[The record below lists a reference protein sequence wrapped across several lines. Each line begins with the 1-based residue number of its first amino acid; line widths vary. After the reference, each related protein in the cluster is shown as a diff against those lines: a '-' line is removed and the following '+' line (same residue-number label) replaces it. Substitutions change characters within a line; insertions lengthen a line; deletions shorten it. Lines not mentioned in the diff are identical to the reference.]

1 MKAYVAVNIAGVFAF
16 DESGKVVARK
26 LFQKDAD
33 AIADKLSRSR
43 DGEVIEEEKA
53 VVEELRKA
61 GCKEVVWDK
70 HASFEKIA
78 TTYDQQNKGKEIAT
92 NEFRRLALENKWV
105 SSQAELNTLIT
116 RINVLLAGQ
125 KIKNVGKDKA
135 VIQVIGIIDEM
146 DADMNSLSE
155 RLREWYGLH
164 FPELSREIKSHER
177 YAEIVDKFGN
187 RGNIKDKAIAYLTS
201 KSVGMDFSEDD
212 QKSVREFSKTVLAM
226 IKTRA
231 RLAQY
236 LENVCQEIMPN
247 LSAIAG
253 PLLASRLVAHAG
265 GLEKIA
271 KMPSSTIQLL
281 GAEKALF
288 RHLKGQGKAPKYGV
302 LFSHPLIQQAPKQ
315 LKGKI
320 ARLISSKLS
329 LAARMDFYSK
339 KDHSKEMKGDL
350 ERKVNELM
358 KGFNA

>member
-43 DGEVIEEEKA
+43 NGEVIEEEKA
-53 VVEELRKA
+53 VVDELRKA

-177 YAEIVDKFGN
+177 YAEIVNKFGN

-253 PLLASRLVAHAG
+253 PLLASRLMAHAG